1 MMEQRYVQTNLN
13 HCREAQD
20 LFWEFVRAE
29 NIGVALVSE
38 PYGVGSAGW
47 HLDSTGLAALG
58 VLGRGLTL
66 GEVETGE
73 GFVAATV
80 GGATRVHSCYASPA
94 LSPDEFEGFLSRLE
108 ASVRK
113 HRGTGVDL
121 VIGGDFNARSAS
133 WGDRLTNARG
143 DALAG
148 FADSLGLVVM
158 NSGREPTFFGRGRG
172 SCVDVTFASE
182 STARKIRGWAV
193 RSDVENMSDHHHICF
208 EYAPDRTSP
217 QTTGV
222 PTTASPSGRRH
233 PGWRSDRMDADLLA
247 AAWIAVEWA
256 GTTFPPVLPA
266 ASDDAE
272 AGAERLVE
280 SVTAACDMGLPPR
293 STHPGGR
300 TPVYWWNG
308 RIAAAR
314 TDCVRKRRLW
324 TRSRGRCSDGGA
336 AAEAE
341 AEYREARKVLK
352 HLIREAKAK
361 CWDELVKCVD
371 DDPWGK
377 PYKVVLKKLRG
388 PPATAT
394 MEPRT
399 IRNIAAVLFPEG
411 DGDGV
416 PTNLVER
423 PVVVPEF
430 TLAEVNAAVGRF
442 RSRGKAPGP
451 DGIPSRVWGVVHA
464 ARPDRLTDVF
474 SRCLREG
481 VFPGRWKRA
490 RLALIAKPGKP
501 VGTPSSYRPLCL
513 LDDVGKIFESLLVAR
528 IDAHMAATGVGLS
541 ERQFGFRSG
550 RSTDDA
556 LRLLQERLAAAV
568 DKGRLAVAVSL
579 DIRNAFNTIGWEIV
593 RGALI
598 RMGFPPYLRRILD
611 SYLSARSLYLCDDST
626 GDPVTIGVT
635 RGVPQGSVLGPLLWN
650 VAYDTVFRLPMPRG
664 TIVSGYADDTLVVV
678 EGDTEEAVQN
688 RANAALASVAGHIR
702 QLGLRLAVEKTEAV
716 VFKNRYRPVELR
728 LRIEGQI
735 VRPGETL
742 KYLGV
747 ILENKGTWF
756 GAHLHAAADKARRVM
771 TALTRLMPNV
781 GGPREGRRRLLTSVV
796 HSVLLYGAPS
806 WAPTLPYNPRGVRV
820 LASVQRRAAIASV
833 GAYRTVSYD
842 AVTVVSR
849 TIPIDLMAHERS
861 RAFEARRALR
871 PAVTIGNRVEEEAA
885 ASAAPPSIG
894 PREARDRTVAEW
906 ARRYRRTDTP
916 AASGREWTRTLIP
929 PGLLYQWVNRPHGE
943 MTFRLTQLMTG
954 HGCFNRFLHRI
965 GRAPSVGCS
974 HCGPTDELGDEEDD
988 AHHTL
993 MRCEA
998 FECDRE
1004 RLVLAIGPFDPGDL
1018 VRLMLESP
1026 AHWRAV
1032 VTFAE
1037 DVMSAKEE
1045 AEFARQSLQG
1055 VVPSRRARRRAM
1067 GRRAAR

>member
-1 MMEQRYVQTNLN
+1 M
-13 HCREAQD
+13 
-20 LFWEFVRAE
+20 FWEFVRAE
-29 NIGVALVSE
+29 KIGVALVSE

-47 HLDSTGLAALG
+47 LLDSTGLAALG

-66 GEVETGE
+66 GEVETGD

-80 GGATRVHSCYASPA
+80 GGDVRLHSCYASPA
-94 LSPDEFEGFLSRLE
+94 LSPDEFERFLSRLE
-108 ASVRK
+108 ASVRRY
-113 HRGTGVDL
+113 RGSGVDL
-121 VIGGDFNARSAS
+121 IVGGDFNARSAS

-158 NSGREPTFFGRGRG
+158 NTGREPTFFGRGEG

-182 STARKIRGWAV
+182 SAARKIRGWAV
-193 RSDVENMSDHHHICF
+193 RSDVENMSDHHHLCF
-208 EYAPDRTSP
+208 DYVPGRTSP

-222 PTTASPSGRRH
+222 PIAASPAGRRR

-256 GTTFPPVLPA
+256 GATLPPVLPA
-266 ASDDAE
+266 ATEDAE

-293 STHPGGR
+293 STYPGGR

-308 RIAAAR
+308 SIAAAR
-314 TDCVRKRRLW
+314 TECVRRRRLW
-324 TRSRGRCSDGGA
+324 TRSRGRRFDGVTTA
-336 AAEAE
+336 SAE
-341 AEYREARKVLK
+341 AEYREARKALK
-352 HLIREAKAK
+352 RCIREAKAK
-361 CWDELVKCVD
+361 CWAELVKSVD

-411 DGDGV
+411 DGDGESAD
-416 PTNLVER
+416 LVER
-423 PVVVPEF
+423 PAVVPEF
-430 TLAEVNAAVGRF
+430 TLAEVGAAVGRF

-464 ARPDRLTDVF
+464 AKPERLTGVF
-474 SRCLREG
+474 NCCLREG
-481 VFPGRWKRA
+481 IFPGRWKRA

-501 VGTPSSYRPLCL
+501 VGVPSSYRPLCL

-528 IDAHMAATGVGLS
+528 VEAHMAASGVGLS
-541 ERQFGFRSG
+541 DRQFGFRSG

-556 LRLLQERLAAAV
+556 LRLLQERLEAAV
-568 DKGRLAVAVSL
+568 GKGRMAVAVSL

-598 RMGFPPYLRRILD
+598 RMDIPPYLRRILD
-611 SYLSARSLYLCDDST
+611 SYLSARSLYLCDDSA
-626 GDPVTIGVT
+626 GNPVTTGVT

-664 TIVSGYADDTLVVV
+664 TIVSGYADDTLVVA
-678 EGDTEEAVQN
+678 EGDTEESVQN
-688 RANAALASVAGHIR
+688 RANAALASVADHIR

-716 VFKNRYRPVELR
+716 VFKNRYRPVDLR
-728 LRIEGQI
+728 LRIEGQV
-735 VRPGETL
+735 VRPGATL

-771 TALTRLMPNV
+771 TALSRLMPNV
-781 GGPREGRRRLLTSVV
+781 GGPREGRRRLLAGVV
-796 HSVLLYGAPS
+796 HSVLLYGAPT
-806 WAPTLPYNPRGVRV
+806 WASTLPYNPRGVAV
-820 LASVQRRAAIASV
+820 LASVQRRVAIASV
-833 GAYRTVSYD
+833 SAYRTVSYD
-842 AVTVVSR
+842 AATVVSR
-849 TIPIDLMAHERS
+849 TVPIDLMACERFW
-861 RAFEARRALR
+861 AFEARRALR
-871 PAVTIGNRVEEEAA
+871 PTVTVGNRVEETT
-885 ASAAPPSIG
+885 ASATPPGG
-894 PREARDRTVAEW
+894 PQRLRDRAVAEW

-916 AASGREWTRTLIP
+916 ADTGREWTRTLIP
-929 PGLLYQWVNRPHGE
+929 PGLLSQWVNRAHGE
-943 MTFRLTQLMTG
+943 MTYRLTQLMTG
-954 HGCFNRFLHRI
+954 HGCFNWFLHRI

-974 HCGPTDELGDEEDD
+974 HCGPTDELGDEEDN
-988 AHHTL
+988 ARHTL
-993 MRCEA
+993 ERCEA

-1026 AHWRAV
+1026 ANWRAV
-1032 VTFAE
+1032 ATFAE
-1037 DVMSAKEE
+1037 DVMTAKEQ
-1045 AEFARQSLQG
+1045 AEHARQSLQG
-1055 VVPSRRARRRAM
+1055 CAPARRARRRAA
-1067 GRRAAR
+1067 GRRVAR

>member
-29 NIGVALVSE
+29 NVGVALVSE

-66 GEVETGE
+66 GDVETGD
-73 GFVAATV
+73 GFVSATV
-80 GGATRVHSCYASPA
+80 GGAVRVHSCYASPA
-94 LSPDEFEGFLSRLE
+94 LSADEFERLLSRLE
-108 ASVRK
+108 ASARK
-113 HRGTGVDL
+113 YRGSGVDL
-121 VIGGDFNARSAS
+121 VVGGDFNARSAS

-143 DALAG
+143 DALAE

-158 NSGREPTFFGRGRG
+158 NTGSEPTFFGRGEG
-172 SCVDVTFASE
+172 SRVDVTFASE
-182 STARKIRGWAV
+182 STARKIRGWTV

-208 EYAPDRTSP
+208 DYVPDRRFP
-217 QTTGV
+217 LRTGV
-222 PTTASPSGRRH
+222 PTTAQPAGRRH
-233 PGWRSDRMDADLLA
+233 PGWRSARMDADLLA

-256 GTTFPPVLPA
+256 GTTLPPVLPA
-266 ASDDAE
+266 APDGAE
-272 AGAERLVE
+272 AEADRLVE

-293 STHPGGR
+293 TTHPGGR

-308 RIAAAR
+308 SIAAAR
-314 TDCVRKRRLW
+314 TECVRRRRLW
-324 TRSRGRCSDGGA
+324 TRRRGRCLDGAEA
-336 AAEAE
+336 ASAE

-352 HLIREAKAK
+352 RCIREAKAK
-361 CWDELVKCVD
+361 CWAELVRNVD

-416 PTNLVER
+416 PADLVEG
-423 PVVVPEF
+423 PVEVPEF
-430 TLAEVNAAVGRF
+430 TLAEVTAAVGRF
-442 RSRGKAPGP
+442 RSRGRAPGP
-451 DGIPSRVWGVVHA
+451 DGIPSRVWGALHA
-464 ARPDRLTDVF
+464 ARPERLTDVF
-474 SRCLREG
+474 NRCLKEG
-481 VFPGRWKRA
+481 TFPGRWKRA
-490 RLALIAKPGKP
+490 RLALIAKPGRP
-501 VGTPSSYRPLCL
+501 VGVPSSYRPLCL

-541 ERQFGFRSG
+541 DRQFGFRSG
-550 RSTDDA
+550 RCTDDA
-556 LRLLQERLAAAV
+556 LRLLKERLAAAV
-568 DKGRLAVAVSL
+568 GKGRIAVAVSL
-579 DIRNAFNTIGWEIV
+579 DIRNAFNTIGWATV
-593 RGALI
+593 REASA
-598 RMGFPPYLRRILD
+598 RMGFPPYIRRILD

-626 GDPVTIGVT
+626 GDPVATGVT

-664 TIVSGYADDTLVVV
+664 TIVSGYADDTLIVV
-678 EGDTEEAVQN
+678 EGDTAESVQN

-702 QLGLRLAVEKTEAV
+702 GLGLRLAVDKTEAV
-716 VFKNRYRPVELR
+716 VFKNQYRPVDLR

-735 VRPGETL
+735 VRPGESL

-756 GAHLHAAADKARRVM
+756 GAHLRAAADKARRVM
-771 TALTRLMPNV
+771 TALSRLMPNV
-781 GGPREGRRRLLTSVV
+781 GGPREGRRRLLSSVV
-796 HSVLLYGAPS
+796 HSVLLYGAPT
-806 WAPTLPYNPRGVRV
+806 WAPTLPYNPRGVEV
-820 LASVQRRAAIASV
+820 LASVQRRAALRSV
-833 GAYRTVSYD
+833 SAYRTVSYD

-849 TIPIDLMAHERS
+849 TVPIDLMALERF

-871 PAVTIGNRVEEEAA
+871 PAATAGNRVQEAS
-885 ASAAPPSIG
+885 ASAAPPIG
-894 PREARDRTVAEW
+894 PRRAGDPTVAEW
-906 ARRYRRTDTP
+906 ARRYRRADTP
-916 AASGREWTRTLIP
+916 ADSGREWTRTLIP
-929 PGLLYQWVNRPHGE
+929 PGLLYLWVNRSHGE

-998 FECDRE
+998 FGCERE

-1026 AHWRAV
+1026 ANWRAV
-1032 VTFAE
+1032 ATFAE
-1037 DVMSAKEE
+1037 NVIAAKEE
-1045 AEFARQSLQG
+1045 AEFARQSRQG
-1055 VVPSRRARRRAM
+1055 LAPARRARRRAP

>member
-1 MMEQRYVQTNLN
+1 MECRYVQTNLN
-13 HCREAQD
+13 HCRDAQD
-20 LFWEFVRAE
+20 LFWEFARSE
-29 NIGVALVSE
+29 DIGVALVSE
-38 PYGVGSAGW
+38 PYGVGAAGW

-66 GEVETGE
+66 GEVENGD
-73 GFVAATV
+73 GFVSATV
-80 GGATRVHSCYASPA
+80 GGVSRVYSCYASPA
-94 LSPDEFEGFLSRLE
+94 ISLDEFEQFLSRLE

-113 HRGTGVDL
+113 YRGDGVDL

-133 WGDRLTNARG
+133 WGDHLTNARG
-143 DALAG
+143 DALAD
-148 FADSLGLVVM
+148 FASSLGMVVM
-158 NSGREPTFFGRGRG
+158 NAGSEPTFFGRGEG

-182 STARKIRGWAV
+182 SAARKIRGWTV
-193 RSDVENMSDHHHICF
+193 RTDVENMSDHHHICF
-208 EYAPDRTSP
+208 DYGPVRTFP
-217 QTTGV
+217 RATGV
-222 PTTASPSGRRH
+222 PTTASPAGRRR

-256 GTTFPPVLPA
+256 GTTLPPVLSA
-266 ASDDAE
+266 APDDAE

-314 TDCVRKRRLW
+314 TECVRRRRLW
-324 TRSRGRCSDGGA
+324 TRSRGRCHEGA
-336 AAEAE
+336 AAAAAE

-352 HLIREAKAK
+352 RCIREAKAK
-361 CWDELVKCVD
+361 CWAELVKSVD

-399 IRNIAAVLFPEG
+399 VRDIAAVLFPEG

-416 PTNLVER
+416 PADLFEQ

-430 TLAEVNAAVGRF
+430 TLAEVDAAVGRF

-474 SRCLREG
+474 NRCLREG
-481 VFPGRWKRA
+481 TFPGRWKHA

-501 VGTPSSYRPLCL
+501 VGVPSSYRPLCL
-513 LDDVGKIFESLLVAR
+513 LDDVGKIFESLLVVR

-556 LRLLQERLAAAV
+556 LRLLQERLVAAV
-568 DKGRLAVAVSL
+568 DKGRFAVAVSL
-579 DIRNAFNTIGWEIV
+579 DIRNAFNTIGWRTV
-593 RGALI
+593 REALI
-598 RMGFPPYLRRILD
+598 RMDFPPYLRRILG
-611 SYLSARSLYLCDDST
+611 SYLSARSLHLCDDST
-626 GDPVTIGVT
+626 GDPVTTGVT

-678 EGDTEEAVQN
+678 EGDTVESVQN

-702 QLGLRLAVEKTEAV
+702 QLGLRLAVDKTEAV
-716 VFKNRYRPVELR
+716 VFKNQYRPVDLR

-735 VRPGETL
+735 VRPGASL

-747 ILENKGTWF
+747 VLENKGTWF
-756 GAHLHAAADKARRVM
+756 GAHFRAAADKARRVM
-771 TALTRLMPNV
+771 TALSRLMPNV
-781 GGPREGRRRLLTSVV
+781 GGPREGRRRLLSSVV
-796 HSVLLYGAPS
+796 HSVLLYGAPT
-806 WAPTLPYNPRGVRV
+806 WAPTLPYDPRGVEV
-820 LASVQRRAAIASV
+820 LASVQRRAAVASV
-833 GAYRTVSYD
+833 CAYRTVSYD

-849 TIPIDLMAHERS
+849 TVPIDLMAHERYS
-861 RAFEARRALR
+861 AFEARRASR
-871 PAVTIGNRVEEEAA
+871 RTVTIGDQVDEDAT
-885 ASAAPPSIG
+885 ASAAPPQSL
-894 PREARDRTVAEW
+894 RDLTVAEW
-906 ARRYRRTDTP
+906 VRRYRRTEPIAD
-916 AASGREWTRTLIP
+916 SGREWTRTLIP
-929 PGLLYQWVNRPHGE
+929 PGLLSQWVNRPHGE

-993 MRCEA
+993 QRCEA

-1026 AHWRAV
+1026 ENWRAV
-1032 VTFAE
+1032 ARFAE
-1037 DVMSAKEE
+1037 DVMTAKEQ
-1045 AEFARQSLQG
+1045 AEFARQSRF
-1055 VVPSRRARRRAM
+1055 ST
-1067 GRRAAR
+1067 